1 MSGKKAAVLVGV
13 LAVIAAAGGAG
24 YYFRNEIKEMIP
36 FLQDGSPADKVYVEK
51 VSRVMNQYSG
61 VSNRYNGTVES
72 QETYEINVDSSRT
85 IGKIMVEEGDLVEE
99 GQTLVTYD
107 TSDLK
112 MQIQQI
118 NLEIESINNDID
130 NYNKQIDM
138 TAKEAEKLP
147 VEERFTY
154 ETEIQSLRNSISQ
167 KQFDLESKK
176 LEISKNQ
183 TQINNSSLVSKVS
196 GVVKTINEKG
206 TDEYGNAA
214 PFMTILQ
221 TGDYRIAGSIDEQNV
236 WTISEGQQVLIR
248 SRVDSERTWDG
259 VITLIDTENP
269 RQGDNN
275 YMSSDSD
282 TQTASKYPF
291 YVELDSVDGLIL
303 GQHVYIELDLGQ
315 QETKEGLWLY
325 GSYIVQDD
333 GEPYVWAAN
342 DKERLEKRYVTL
354 GEYDME
360 KDEYEIL
367 SGLTVSDYITWP
379 MPGLYEGVVTVTSE
393 AEVDYSSPLYN
404 QDPGE
409 MGDDLYD
416 VDPGMT
422 DDMGG
427 AGWDMD
433 GTEWTDD
440 MGGTEWMDDMGEGVM
455 MDDPEM
461 PENTD
466 ASDGEESD
474 ADAGVMPL
482 SAGEAEV
489 EE

>member
-269 RQGDNN
+269 RQGNNN

-404 QDPGE
+404 QEPGD

-422 DDMGG
+422 D
-427 AGWDMD
+427 DMD

>member
-1 MSGKKAAVLVGV
+1 MSGKKVAAWLGV
-13 LAVIAAAGGAG
+13 LAVLAAAGGAG
-24 YYFRNEIKEMIP
+24 YYYRNEIKEMIP
-36 FLQDGSPADKVYVEK
+36 FFQDGSPADKVYVEK

-85 IGKIMVEEGDLVEE
+85 IDKIMVEEGDLVEE

-176 LEISKNQ
+176 LEISKHQ

-206 TDEYGNAA
+206 TDEYGNSA
-214 PFMTILQ
+214 PFMTVLQ
-221 TGDYRIAGSIDEQNV
+221 TGDYRIAGSIDEQNI

-248 SRVDSERTWDG
+248 SRVDAEKTWNG
-259 VITLIDTENP
+259 VISLIDTENP
-269 RQGDNN
+269 KQSNNNN
-275 YMSSDSD
+275 YYSSSDSD
-282 TQTASKYPF
+282 MQMASRYPF

-315 QETKEGLWLY
+315 EETKEGLWLY

-354 GEYDME
+354 GEYDAEM
-360 KDEYEIL
+360 DEYEIL

-379 MPGLYEGVVTVTSE
+379 MPGLYEGVTTVTSE

-404 QDPGE
+404 QEPSDME
-409 MGDDLYD
+409 GDGFYD
-416 VDPGMT
+416 VDPGM
-422 DDMGG
+422 M
-427 AGWDMD
+427 
-433 GTEWTDD
+433 ED
-440 MGGTEWMDDMGEGVM
+440 MGGTEWMMEDMGTEWMMEDMEGAGWT
-455 MDDPEM
+455 DDPEAPADM
-461 PENTD
+461 DEGAAD
-466 ASDGEESD
+466 AE
-474 ADAGVMPL
+474 AGVMPL
-482 SAGEAEV
+482 EAGEAEV
-489 EE
+489 AE